1 MINIL
6 KRLPAVL
13 LLLLS
18 SISFSYSQDKVDI
31 ILIGTYHFNNPGND
45 AAKTTAR
52 NILSEKDQMGL
63 EELTNAINKKSRPDQ
78 IFVESPHEEAKKLNA
93 IY

>member
-6 KRLPAVL
+6 KRLPAVF

-18 SISFSYSQDKVDI
+18 SVFFSYSQEKVDI
-31 ILIGTYHFNNPGND
+31 ILIGTYHFNNPSND
-45 AAKTTAR
+45 AAKTIAR

-63 EELTNAINKKSRPDQ
+63 EELTNAINKKHSPDQ
-78 IFVESPHEEAKKLNA
+78 IFVKSPLLSRKS
-93 IY
+93 